1 MSDNLQ
7 RQNNKKLDHG
17 GTCSLGFVLRE
28 ESTKPFRDVLEL
40 QASGFKSRNLK
51 AESITTISKL
61 MVVLGQSLILVI
73 CKT

>member
-1 MSDNLQ
+1 
-7 RQNNKKLDHG
+7 
-17 GTCSLGFVLRE
+17 
-28 ESTKPFRDVLEL
+28 VLEL

-61 MVVLGQSLILVI
+61 MVVLGQGLILVI